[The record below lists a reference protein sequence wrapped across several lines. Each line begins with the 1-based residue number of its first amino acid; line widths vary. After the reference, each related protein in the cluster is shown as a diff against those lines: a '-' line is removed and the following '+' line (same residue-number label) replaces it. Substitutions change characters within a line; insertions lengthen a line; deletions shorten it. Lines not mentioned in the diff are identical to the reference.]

1 MNETKRMKKLYA
13 EDVKNYWKTSGTS
26 ADTWLEKAK
35 NLIISINGKIIG
47 EAFGSDPATGYS
59 AYMLAFEI
67 EDQRFKII
75 WPVLSTRHNEIAA
88 AKRQAATFIY
98 RDVKARVMSA
108 KVLGIKAAFFAYM
121 QLPDGRTTSQA
132 TVEELSQGIPYLLKE
147 NV

>member
-1 MNETKRMKKLYA
+1 MTKLYA

-35 NLIISINGKIIG
+35 KLILGINGKIIG

-75 WPVLSTRHNEIAA
+75 WPVLPTRHNENAA

-98 RDVKARVMSA
+98 RDVKAKVMSA
-108 KVLGIKAAFFAYM
+108 KVLGVKAAFFSYM